1 MESPTDAQLF
11 FSNLVTKFGAYEY
24 IPATIDILLNSFHVY
39 ILSHRQMR
47 TSSMTTILIGIAL
60 ADMIFPVI
68 AIKKQLRIWVLG
80 AGLCTPPEGLIETN
94 INWLLY
100 SIRDDFRR
108 CSTWLGLSLACVRT
122 ISVRNSM
129 NHSYKYISKP
139 SFGYKI
145 NVSVVLAS
153 TLLSIFYYLR
163 FQIVDTG
170 ALWTPPPGQARQSRY
185 QEVRLLIHVFFLAIM
200 SATTFAYY
208 VFQAIYSSELGVGD
222 VVLIDNSSS
231 ELQGLRALRLW
242 YPLVSGNM
250 SFVNPVMLLMLN
262 RDIQKCLGNVCSGK
276 SIDIHRTSSI
286 LAMNRTA
293 T

>member
-80 AGLCTPPEGLIETN
+80 AGL
-94 INWLLY
+94 W
-100 SIRDDFRR
+100 
-108 CSTWLGLSLACVRT
+108 
-122 ISVRNSM
+122 
-129 NHSYKYISKP
+129 
-139 SFGYKI
+139 
-145 NVSVVLAS
+145 
-153 TLLSIFYYLR
+153 
-163 FQIVDTG
+163 
-170 ALWTPPPGQARQSRY
+170 QARQSRY